1 LTTRIVSDTTT
12 RLIVTFTN
20 VLHTCKTAAMKFDK
34 SAHWPNRRR
43 IEIVPTLQPRS
54 SQSPTNLDVIAPI
67 KARACDA
74 LQAVL
79 RSKSRQVPADPQLMR
94 RGLERC

>member
-1 LTTRIVSDTTT
+1 MSDTTT
-12 RLIVTFTN
+12 RLIATFTN

-34 SAHWPNRRR
+34 SAHWPNKRR

-74 LQAVL
+74 LQAML
-79 RSKSRQVPADPQLMR
+79 RSKSRQVRADPQLMR
-94 RGLERC
+94 RGVERC

>member
-1 LTTRIVSDTTT
+1 MSDTTT

-34 SAHWPNRRR
+34 SAHWPNKRR

-74 LQAVL
+74 LQAML
-79 RSKSRQVPADPQLMR
+79 RSKSRQGRADPQLMR
-94 RGLERC
+94 RGVERC